1 MRKLEARLEKVA
13 DEKWSEDPATEDEE
27 AAVGLSPYT
36 RSLMNP
42 PLPDP
47 ALPPCVGKTPC
58 ASLGAASALRVLPS
72 SFPDPGPQFI
82 NYISPS
88 EKPELMQPSFFS
100 ACSLACRLPSGSDRL
115 GRRVSRRHEAPTLWA
130 V

>member
-27 AAVGLSPYT
+27 AAVGLSLYT
-36 RSLMNP
+36 RSLVTHP
-42 PLPDP
+42 PDP
-47 ALPPCVGKTPC
+47 ALPPRVGKTPC
-58 ASLGAASALRVLPS
+58 ASLGAAFALRVLPS

-82 NYISPS
+82 NYISPP
-88 EKPELMQPSFFS
+88 EKPELIQPSFFS

-115 GRRVSRRHEAPTLWA
+115 RGGRVSRRHEAPTLWA

>member
-42 PLPDP
+42 PSLTQLSLPV
-47 ALPPCVGKTPC
+47 LGKHHVPPWEQP
-58 ASLGAASALRVLPS
+58 LPS
-72 SFPDPGPQFI
+72 VFC
-82 NYISPS
+82 
-88 EKPELMQPSFFS
+88 L
-100 ACSLACRLPSGSDRL
+100 LPS
-115 GRRVSRRHEAPTLWA
+115 
-130 V
+130 